1 MSVSPR
7 QKTSAR
13 GTPAKKAPAKPRA
26 RKAQATAPRRASAPK
41 ATDAPSGLG
50 AGALAGAVAGG
61 VCSGIGFSA
70 RALGRG
76 LWAVARSRDFQRLSA
91 IGVLA
96 GCLFGTSGLVRE
108 RVQSW
113 DQFKLR
119 LELRADAPPPPG
131 LSQAA
136 THDLAAIRLPK
147 QAHAFHEGVIPG
159 LAAHLQGL
167 PWVAKV
173 EELRLQAPARIE
185 LKLRTHRPLAQ
196 LGPDEGPLVAREGD
210 LIPRRYGAKAE
221 RLPRILGAPAG
232 EAQRA
237 ALQLA
242 VEVLSVLGP
251 LAAQVEAVD
260 LSNLGGRRDP
270 RASEVVLTLAGG
282 LLVDWGRA
290 EPADAAGA
298 AAAKR
303 SEDASPTPES
313 LGPPRRGPEEKRADL
328 EAFLASFPQIALVE
342 RVSLRFDEVTYTLR
356 EAGGGSAIT
365 RR

>member
-7 QKTSAR
+7 
-13 GTPAKKAPAKPRA
+13 KAPAKKGPPKPARARA
-26 RKAQATAPRRASAPK
+26 RKAEATAPRRASAK
-41 ATDAPSGLG
+41 ATSASSGPSVG
-50 AGALAGAVAGG
+50 AVAGAVAGG
-61 VCSGIGFSA
+61 VFSGIGA
-70 RALGRG
+70 GAGAVGRG
-76 LWAVARSRDFQRLSA
+76 LWALVRARDFQRVAAL
-91 IGVLA
+91 GLLA
-96 GCLFGTSGLVRE
+96 GCLWGTSGLVRE

-131 LSQAA
+131 LSPAA
-136 THDLAAIRLPK
+136 TRDLAAIRLPAE
-147 QAHAFHEGVIPG
+147 AHAFHEGVIPS
-159 LAAHLQGL
+159 LATHLQGL

-173 EELRLQAPARIE
+173 EELRLLAPARIE

-196 LGPDEGPLVAREGD
+196 LGAGEGDLVAREGD

-221 RLPRILGAPAG
+221 RLPRLLGVPGG
-232 EAQRA
+232 EAQRS
-237 ALQLA
+237 ALQIG

-270 RASEVVLTLAGG
+270 RASEIVLTLAGG
-282 LLVDWGRA
+282 LKVEWGRP
-290 EPADAAGA
+290 EPLEAPGPAAT
-298 AAAKR
+298 
-303 SEDASPTPES
+303 PTPES
-313 LGPPRRGPEEKRADL
+313 LGAPRREAEEKRADL

-342 RVSLRFDEVTYTLR
+342 RVSLRFDEVTYSLR
-356 EAGGGSAIT
+356 GAEGPGALT